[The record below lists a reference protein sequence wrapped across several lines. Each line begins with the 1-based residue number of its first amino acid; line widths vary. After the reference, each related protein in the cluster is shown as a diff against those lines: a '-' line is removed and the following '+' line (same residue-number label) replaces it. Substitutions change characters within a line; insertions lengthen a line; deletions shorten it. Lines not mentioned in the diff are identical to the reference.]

1 MEQGFSGSE
10 IVVQI
15 NKALLG
21 LDISDQS
28 KVQLINSVGE
38 IDFRLSEGA
47 DERIQLEALIAE
59 FVLLSQKDQLTSIL
73 DELEQ
78 EE

>member
-59 FVLLSQKDQLTSIL
+59 FVLLSQKDQLTSI
-73 DELEQ
+73 
-78 EE
+78 

>member
-1 MEQGFSGSE
+1 MDKVLWKR
-10 IVVQI
+10 IVVTNQQ
-15 NKALLG
+15 ALLG

-47 DERIQLEALIAE
+47 DERIQLEASNSRIR
-59 FVLLSQKDQLTSIL
+59 LLSQKDQLTSI
-73 DELEQ
+73 
-78 EE
+78 